1 MCVSYQYS
9 PTVAEG
15 VSPNAART
23 PRAIV
28 WLDVLEL
35 DVAAAALL
43 GEASV
48 EGLYATLT
56 VLDQAVGAALGT
68 ASSQGSA
75 AVHHSRAPRPLP
87 TAAGP
92 VRRDAMFLERE
103 RRRPPRGYWR
113 RSGCGHLER

>member
-1 MCVSYQYS
+1 MCAPYQDS

-48 EGLYATLT
+48 EGLYATLEA
-56 VLDQAVGAALGT
+56 LDQAVGAALGT
-68 ASSQGSA
+68 AASQDLA
-75 AVHHSRAPRPLP
+75 ALRHSRAPRPLP
-87 TAAGP
+87 TAPGP
-92 VRRDAMFLERE
+92 VRRDATFLGWE
-103 RRRPPRGYWR
+103 RRRPLRGY
-113 RSGCGHLER
+113 

>member
-1 MCVSYQYS
+1 VCAPYQDS

-35 DVAAAALL
+35 DVAAAVLL

-48 EGLYATLT
+48 VGLHATLEA
-56 VLDQAVGAALGT
+56 LDQAVGAELGT
-68 ASSQGSA
+68 AASQDSA
-75 AVHHSRAPRPLP
+75 ALRHSRAPRPLP
-87 TAAGP
+87 TANSP
-92 VRRDAMFLERE
+92 VRSDFMFL
-103 RRRPPRGYWR
+103 
-113 RSGCGHLER
+113 